1 MLTKLKLYGDLADF
15 IGHKQFE
22 IKVHSVAQAVSF
34 LINNFPDAEAY
45 MANRQYKVLVNE
57 YAIDETEIQ
66 HPIGK
71 QDISFVPVITGAGG
85 GNFGRILT
93 GAALIG
99 ASFLF
104 PGAGAFG
111 TTSFLGS
118 SAGIVGISTKGALL
132 ATKIGTAVSLI
143 GAGMVLSGV
152 SDMLF
157 PVPKPKEVSNSSD
170 PRISFGFS
178 GIQQSSRAGTTH
190 PIVYGEI
197 FTGSVVIS
205 AGIDTEQVRA

>member
-22 IKVHSVAQAVSF
+22 VKVHSVAQAVSF

-45 MANRQYKVLVNE
+45 MANRQYKVLVNKYE
-57 YAIDETEIQ
+57 IDETEIQ
-66 HPIGK
+66 HPIGQ
-71 QDISFVPVITGAGG
+71 QDISFVPVISGAGG
-85 GNFGRILT
+85 GFGRVLT

-111 TTSFLGS
+111 TTSFFGKAAV
-118 SAGIVGISTKGALL
+118 AGGVLTKV
-132 ATKIGTAVSLI
+132 GTAVSLI

-152 SDMLF
+152 SEMLF
-157 PVPKPKEVSNSSD
+157 PVPRPKDISNPSD
-170 PRISFGFS
+170 PRISFGFN

>member
-22 IKVHSVAQAVSF
+22 IKVNSVAQAVSF
-34 LINNFPDAEAY
+34 LINNFPKSEAY
-45 MANRQYKVLVNE
+45 MANREYKVLVNNYE
-57 YAIDETEIQ
+57 IDETEIQ
-66 HPIGK
+66 QPIGQ
-71 QDISFVPVITGAGG
+71 QDISFVPVISGAGG
-85 GNFGRILT
+85 SVGRILT

-111 TTSFLGS
+111 TTSFFGQAAV
-118 SAGIVGISTKGALL
+118 AGGVLTKV
-132 ATKIGTAVSLI
+132 GTAVSLI

-157 PVPKPKEVSNSSD
+157 PVPKPKEINNSSD
-170 PRISFGFS
+170 PRISFGFN

>member
-22 IKVHSVAQAVSF
+22 VKVHSVAQAVSF

-45 MANRQYKVLVNE
+45 MANREYKVLVNE
-57 YAIDETEIQ
+57 YEIDETEIQ
-66 HPIGK
+66 HPIGQ
-71 QDISFVPVITGAGG
+71 QDISFVPVISGAGG
-85 GNFGRILT
+85 GFGRVLT

-111 TTSFLGS
+111 TTSFFGKAAV
-118 SAGIVGISTKGALL
+118 AGGVLTKV
-132 ATKIGTAVSLI
+132 GTAVSLM
-143 GAGMVLSGV
+143 GASMVLGGV
-152 SDMLF
+152 SEMLF
-157 PVPKPKEVSNSSD
+157 PVPKPKDISNPSD
-170 PRISFGFS
+170 PRISFGFN
-178 GIQQSSRAGTTH
+178 GVQQSSRSGTTH

>member
-22 IKVHSVAQAVSF
+22 VKVHSVAQAVSF

-45 MANRQYKVLVNE
+45 MANRQYKVLVNKYE
-57 YAIDETEIQ
+57 IDETEIQ
-66 HPIGK
+66 HPIGQ
-71 QDISFVPVITGAGG
+71 QDISFVPVISGAGG
-85 GNFGRILT
+85 GFGRVLT

-111 TTSFLGS
+111 TTSFFGKAAV
-118 SAGIVGISTKGALL
+118 AGGVLTKV
-132 ATKIGTAVSLI
+132 GTAVSLI

-152 SDMLF
+152 SEMLF
-157 PVPKPKEVSNSSD
+157 PVPKPKDISNPSD
-170 PRISFGFS
+170 PRISFGFN

>member
-34 LINNFPDAEAY
+34 LINNFPYAEAY

-66 HPIGK
+66 HPIGQ
-71 QDISFVPVITGAGG
+71 QDISFVPVISGEG

-111 TTSFLGS
+111 TTSFFGKAAV
-118 SAGIVGISTKGALL
+118 AGGVLTKV
-132 ATKIGTAVSLI
+132 GTAVSLI

-157 PVPKPKEVSNSSD
+157 PVPKPKEISNSSD

>member
-22 IKVHSVAQAVSF
+22 VKVHSVAQAVSF

-45 MANRQYKVLVNE
+45 MANRQYKVLVNKYE
-57 YAIDETEIQ
+57 IDETEIQ
-66 HPIGK
+66 YPIGQ
-71 QDISFVPVITGAGG
+71 QDISFVPVISGAGG
-85 GNFGRILT
+85 SFGRILT

-111 TTSFLGS
+111 TTSFFGKAAV
-118 SAGIVGISTKGALL
+118 AGGVLTKV
-132 ATKIGTAVSLI
+132 GTAVSLI

>member
-22 IKVHSVAQAVSF
+22 VKVHSVAQAVSF

-45 MANRQYKVLVNE
+45 MASRQYKVLVNKYE
-57 YAIDETEIQ
+57 IDETEIQ
-66 HPIGK
+66 HPIGQ
-71 QDISFVPVITGAGG
+71 QDISFVPVISGAGG
-85 GNFGRILT
+85 SFGRILT

-111 TTSFLGS
+111 TTSFFGKAAV
-118 SAGIVGISTKGALL
+118 AGGVLTKV
-132 ATKIGTAVSLI
+132 GTAVSLI

-152 SDMLF
+152 SEMLF
-157 PVPKPKEVSNSSD
+157 PVPKPKDISNPSD
-170 PRISFGFS
+170 PRISFGFN
-178 GIQQSSRAGTTH
+178 GVQQSSRSGTTH

>member
-22 IKVHSVAQAVSF
+22 VKVHSVAQAVSF

-45 MANRQYKVLVNE
+45 MANRQYKVLVNKYE
-57 YAIDETEIQ
+57 IDETEIQ
-66 HPIGK
+66 HPIGQ
-71 QDISFVPVITGAGG
+71 QDISFVPVISGAGG
-85 GNFGRILT
+85 GFGRVLT

-111 TTSFLGS
+111 TTSFFGKAAV
-118 SAGIVGISTKGALL
+118 AGGVLTKV
-132 ATKIGTAVSLI
+132 GTAVSLI
-143 GAGMVLSGV
+143 GASMVLSGV
-152 SDMLF
+152 SEMLF
-157 PVPKPKEVSNSSD
+157 PVPRPKDISNPSD
-170 PRISFGFS
+170 PRISFGFN

>member
-1 MLTKLKLYGDLADF
+1 MLTKLKLYGNLADF

-22 IKVHSVAQAVSF
+22 VKVHSVAQAVSF

-45 MANRQYKVLVNE
+45 MANRQYKVLVNKYE
-57 YAIDETEIQ
+57 IDETEIQ
-66 HPIGK
+66 HPIGQ
-71 QDISFVPVITGAGG
+71 QDISFVPVISGAGG
-85 GNFGRILT
+85 GFGRVLT

-111 TTSFLGS
+111 TTSFFG
-118 SAGIVGISTKGALL
+118 
-132 ATKIGTAVSLI
+132 ATKAVGLTAAGIGTAIGTGLSLI
-143 GAGMVLSGV
+143 GASMVLSGV
-152 SDMLF
+152 SEMLF
-157 PVPKPKEVSNSSD
+157 PVPKPKDISNPSD
-170 PRISFGFS
+170 PRISFGFN

>member
-1 MLTKLKLYGDLADF
+1 MLRKVKLYGDLAEF

-22 IKVHSVAQAVSF
+22 VKVHSVPQAVSF

-45 MANRQYKVLVNE
+45 MANRQYKVLVNKYE
-57 YAIDETEIQ
+57 IDETEIQ
-66 HPIGK
+66 HPIGQ
-71 QDISFVPVITGAGG
+71 QDISFVPVISGAGG
-85 GNFGRILT
+85 NVGRILT

-111 TTSFLGS
+111 TTSFFGKAAV
-118 SAGIVGISTKGALL
+118 AGGVLTKV
-132 ATKIGTAVSLI
+132 GTAVSLI

-152 SDMLF
+152 SGMLF
-157 PVPKPKEVSNSSD
+157 PVPKPKEISNSSD

>member
-1 MLTKLKLYGDLADF
+1 MLTKLNLYGDLADF

-22 IKVHSVAQAVSF
+22 VKVHSVAQAVSF
-34 LINNFPDAEAY
+34 LINNFPKAEAY
-45 MANRQYKVLVNE
+45 MANREYKVLVNE
-57 YAIDETEIQ
+57 YEIDETEIQ
-66 HPIGK
+66 QPIGQ
-71 QDISFVPVITGAGG
+71 QDISFVPVISGAGG
-85 GNFGRILT
+85 NRGRILL

-111 TTSFLGS
+111 KAGAELTG
-118 SAGIVGISTKGALL
+118 GIVTGTMA
-132 ATKIGTAVSLI
+132 KIGTSASLI
-143 GAGMVLSGV
+143 GASMVLSGV
-152 SDMLF
+152 SGMLF
-157 PVPKPKEVSNSSD
+157 PVPKPKEISNSSD
-170 PRISFGFS
+170 PRISFGFN

>member
-1 MLTKLKLYGDLADF
+1 MLRKVKLYGDLAEF

-22 IKVHSVAQAVSF
+22 VKVHSVAQAVSF

-45 MANRQYKVLVNE
+45 MANRQYKVLVNKYE
-57 YAIDETEIQ
+57 IDETEIQ
-66 HPIGK
+66 HPIGQ
-71 QDISFVPVITGAGG
+71 QDISFVPVISGAGG
-85 GNFGRILT
+85 NVGRILT

-111 TTSFLGS
+111 TTSFFGKAAV
-118 SAGIVGISTKGALL
+118 AGGVLTKV
-132 ATKIGTAVSLI
+132 GTAVSLI

-157 PVPKPKEVSNSSD
+157 PVPKPKEISNSSD

>member
-1 MLTKLKLYGDLADF
+1 MLTKLKLYGDLANF

-22 IKVHSVAQAVSF
+22 VKVHSVAQAVSF

-45 MANRQYKVLVNE
+45 MAYREYKVLVNKYE
-57 YAIDETEIQ
+57 IDETEVT
-66 HPIGK
+66 HPIGQ
-71 QDISFVPVITGAGG
+71 QDISFVPVISGAGG
-85 GNFGRILT
+85 GFGRVLT

-111 TTSFLGS
+111 TTSFFGKAAV
-118 SAGIVGISTKGALL
+118 AGGVLTKV
-132 ATKIGTAVSLI
+132 GTAVSLI
-143 GAGMVLSGV
+143 GASMVLSGV
-152 SDMLF
+152 SEMLF
-157 PVPKPKEVSNSSD
+157 PVPKPKDISNPSD
-170 PRISFGFS
+170 PRISFGFN

>member
-22 IKVHSVAQAVSF
+22 VKVHSVAQAVSF
-34 LINNFPDAEAY
+34 LINNFPKSEAY
-45 MANRQYKVLVNE
+45 MANREYKVLVNE
-57 YAIDETEIQ
+57 YEIDETEIQ
-66 HPIGK
+66 HPIGQ
-71 QDISFVPVITGAGG
+71 QDISFVPVISGAGG
-85 GNFGRILT
+85 SFGKILT

-111 TTSFLGS
+111 TTSFFGKAAV
-118 SAGIVGISTKGALL
+118 AGGVLTKV
-132 ATKIGTAVSLI
+132 GTAVSLI

-157 PVPKPKEVSNSSD
+157 PVPKPKEINNSSD

-178 GIQQSSRAGTTH
+178 GIQQSSRAVTH

>member
-22 IKVHSVAQAVSF
+22 VKVHSVAQAVSF

-57 YAIDETEIQ
+57 YEIDETEIQ
-66 HPIGK
+66 HPIGQ
-71 QDISFVPVITGAGG
+71 QDISFVPVISGAGG
-85 GNFGRILT
+85 SGFGRVLT

-111 TTSFLGS
+111 TTSVFGKAAV
-118 SAGIVGISTKGALL
+118 AGGVLTKV
-132 ATKIGTAVSLI
+132 GTAVSLI
-143 GAGMVLSGV
+143 GASMVLSGV
-152 SDMLF
+152 SEMLF
-157 PVPKPKEVSNSSD
+157 PVPKPKDISNPSD
-170 PRISFGFS
+170 PRISFGFN

>member
-15 IGHKQFE
+15 IGHKQFKV
-22 IKVHSVAQAVSF
+22 KVHSVAQAVSF

-45 MANRQYKVLVNE
+45 MASRQYKVLVNKYE
-57 YAIDETEIQ
+57 IDETEIQ
-66 HPIGK
+66 HPIGQ
-71 QDISFVPVITGAGG
+71 QDISFVPFISGAGG
-85 GNFGRILT
+85 GFGRVLT

-111 TTSFLGS
+111 TTSFFGKAAV
-118 SAGIVGISTKGALL
+118 AGGVLTKV
-132 ATKIGTAVSLI
+132 GTAVSLI
-143 GAGMVLSGV
+143 GASMVLSGV
-152 SDMLF
+152 SEMLF
-157 PVPKPKEVSNSSD
+157 PVPKPKDISNPSD
-170 PRISFGFS
+170 PRISFGFN

>member
-22 IKVHSVAQAVSF
+22 VKVHSVAQAVSF
-34 LINNFPDAEAY
+34 LINNFPNAEAY
-45 MANRQYKVLVNE
+45 MANRQYKVLVNNYE
-57 YAIDETEIQ
+57 IDKTEIQ
-66 HPIGK
+66 HPIGQ
-71 QDISFVPVITGAGG
+71 QDISFVPVISGAGG
-85 GNFGRILT
+85 GFGRVLT

-111 TTSFLGS
+111 TTSIFGKAAV
-118 SAGIVGISTKGALL
+118 AGGVLTKV
-132 ATKIGTAVSLI
+132 GTAVSLI
-143 GAGMVLSGV
+143 GASMVLGGV
-152 SDMLF
+152 SEMLF
-157 PVPKPKEVSNSSD
+157 PVPKPKDISNPSD
-170 PRISFGFS
+170 PRISFGFN